1 MIIRRI
7 FIFIALLIA
16 INIPAVAAR
25 AQTAPD
31 VLVRDRCTSVKL
43 LLDQQRR
50 RDIVT
55 RINRGRAYQ
64 TIIDQ
69 MRALGDRVRNNQM
82 NTQPFEQQQAA
93 LTAQFETFRS
103 AFTAY
108 DDALGVLLGMDCTD
122 KPVEFLVQ
130 LAKVRQ
136 LRSDVGVQVNQV
148 KTTLVRYREIVVNLQ
163 AELERLRNAVL
174 GERQ

>member
-1 MIIRRI
+1 MIIRRT
-7 FIFIALLIA
+7 FLFIALLGLVSTPAIA
-16 INIPAVAAR
+16 VQ

-31 VLVRDRCTSVKL
+31 VLVSERCTSVKL
-43 LLDQQRR
+43 ALDQQRR

-69 MRALGDRVRNNQM
+69 MHAVGDRVRNNQM
-82 NTQPFEQQQAA
+82 NTQPFEQQQAT

-108 DDALGVLLGMDCTD
+108 DDALGVLLGIDCTS
-122 KPVEFLVQ
+122 KPVDFLVQ
-130 LAKVRQ
+130 LATVRQ
-136 LRSDVGVQVNQV
+136 LRNDVGIQVNQI
-148 KTTLVRYREIVVNLQ
+148 KATLGRYREIIVNLQ

-174 GERQ
+174 GEQQ